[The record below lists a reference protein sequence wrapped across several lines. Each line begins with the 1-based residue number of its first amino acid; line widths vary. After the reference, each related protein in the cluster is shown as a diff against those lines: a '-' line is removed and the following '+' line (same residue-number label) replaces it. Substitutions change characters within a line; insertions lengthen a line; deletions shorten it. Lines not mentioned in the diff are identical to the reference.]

1 MSEKVLIVEDD
12 EAISELIQYNLRGA
26 GFEAVVAFDGESGLQ
41 LAALEEPS
49 LVLLDVM
56 LPGMDGWSVCRE
68 LRRRSNIPVLF
79 LTARDDEFD
88 RVLGLELG
96 ADDYITKPFSPRELV
111 ARVKAVLR
119 RYHRPATTETSFVQ
133 FGELWVD
140 HRSHEVKVSQLP
152 IELTPMEYQ
161 LLNIFVTNPGQVFGR
176 EQLLSQV
183 WGEDFYGDYRT
194 VDVHIS
200 HLREK
205 LGSVGDLIQTVR
217 GFGYRLKE

>member
-1 MSEKVLIVEDD
+1 MPDKVLIVEDD
-12 EAISELIQYNLRGA
+12 EAISELIQYNLRSA
-26 GFEAVVAFDGESGLQ
+26 GFATEVAFDGESGLK
-41 LAALEEPS
+41 LVALENPN

-68 LRRRSNIPVLF
+68 IRRRGNVPVLF

-119 RYHRPATTETSFVQ
+119 RYNQPSVEASSVQ
-133 FGELWVD
+133 MGELWVD
-140 HRSHEVKVSQLP
+140 RRSHEVNVARRP
-152 IELTPMEYQ
+152 VVLTPMEYQ
-161 LLNIFVTNPGQVFGR
+161 LLSIFITNSGQVFSR

-183 WGEDFYGDYRT
+183 WGENFFGDYRT

-205 LGSVGDLIQTVR
+205 LGLAGDMIQTVR